1 MSQVIQGSLNA
12 TDLRFGI
19 VVSRFN
25 DFITERLLDGAIEGV
40 TTNGGDENNITVVW
54 VPGAFEIPL
63 AAQTLAASGN
73 YDVVVALGAVIRG
86 ETPHFDYV
94 CQGVTHGVTQVSLN
108 TGVPVA
114 FGVLTTDNI
123 EQARARISPLSNKGK
138 EAVVAI
144 IETVNA
150 LRMVNANG

>member
-12 TDLRFGI
+12 ADLRFGI